1 MSLDPSSDPEALQP
15 PLPNCYW
22 ALAGQLLAGEHPS
35 GSSPEDTRARVTR
48 LLAVGIECFI
58 DLTSPGEAPPY
69 DVVLPIGVEYL
80 RKPLKDHG
88 LPELREHMREILDCL
103 DDALRSGR
111 KVYVHCRAGIG
122 RTGTVVGC
130 MLVERGFSGEAALDE
145 LNRVWQQ
152 SLRSK
157 SWDWIPETAAQNTY
171 VRTWVPTAPVAP
183 EAVPE
188 PALLAEAVD
197 PLLEDETLSAAR
209 GVRSRFLGA
218 LLGLATGDAL
228 AAATQYRRP
237 GTFSPVGDLLG
248 GGPFDLPRGAW
259 SDDTSMALCLAE
271 SLLER
276 DGFDARDQV
285 ERYQRWQKEGYLSAT
300 GHCLGITAS
309 TARALALAGWRR
321 QLFSGSHDPTQLDP
335 EPLSRVGVA
344 VMFFLASAEEAV
356 RQAMESARP
365 TCQSPAVLEACR
377 VFANMMIAA
386 LTAQAKPAILSQ
398 GPAIA
403 AEAPDAPSS
412 APEVLAAA
420 IWAFGTTT
428 NLRDALL
435 RAINLGGNSDVVGA
449 VCGQLAGAHYTVAAI
464 PAAWRNSL
472 MQKDL
477 IEGFADRLFTHAL
490 LGLGE

>member
-1 MSLDPSSDPEALQP
+1 
-15 PLPNCYW
+15 
-22 ALAGQLLAGEHPS
+22 
-35 GSSPEDTRARVTR
+35 
-48 LLAVGIECFI
+48 VGIECFI
-58 DLTSPGEAPPY
+58 DLTFPGEAPPY
-69 DVVLPIGVEYL
+69 DPALPLGVEYL
-80 RKPLKDHG
+80 RKPIKDHA

-103 DDALRSGR
+103 GDALRSGR
-111 KVYVHCRAGIG
+111 RVYVHCRAGIG

-171 VRTWVPTAPVAP
+171 VRTWVPETPVAP
-183 EAVPE
+183 EAVPQAPRSE
-188 PALLAEAVD
+188 EDVD

-218 LLGLATGDAL
+218 LVGLAAGDAL

-248 GGPFDLPRGAW
+248 GGPFDLPRGGW
-259 SDDTSMALCLAE
+259 SDDTAMALCLAD

-300 GHCLGITAS
+300 GQCLGITAS
-309 TARALALAGWRR
+309 TARALALAQWRR

-356 RQAMESARP
+356 RQATESARP

-377 VFANMMIAA
+377 TFANMMIAA
-386 LTAQAKPAILSQ
+386 LTAQSKAAILAQ
-398 GPAIA
+398 GPAVA
-403 AEAPDAPSS
+403 AESPDSPSS

-420 IWAFGTTT
+420 VWAFSTTT

-435 RAINLGGNSDVVGA
+435 RAVNVGGHSDVVGA
-449 VCGQLAGAHYTVAAI
+449 VCGQLAGAHYTVAAL

-472 MQKDL
+472 MHKDL
-477 IEGFADRLFTHAL
+477 IESFADRLFTHAL